1 MKYLFDFD
9 GTLVDSM
16 PTWAG
21 AHISA
26 LERGGIPCPADFVKT
41 ITPLG
46 NLNASKYTI
55 SLGLDISLEDYL
67 ERLNHDL
74 SNAYLNKIPAKSNA
88 YETLVEL
95 KRRGHSVN
103 VLTASPH
110 KYVDPCLKRNGLY
123 DLFDEVWSIEDF
135 GLTKSEVAIYQ
146 QAAER
151 LGAAP
156 AECIMVDDN
165 ITAIE
170 TAKAAGLGTVAVYD
184 LSAAEFAEQMKQIAD
199 LYVTD
204 FKEML

>member
-21 AHISA
+21 THINA
-26 LERGGIPCPADFVKT
+26 LKRGGIPCPADFVKT

-55 SLGLDISLEDYL
+55 SLGLDVSLEDYL
-67 ERLNHDL
+67 ERLNLDL
-74 SNAYLNKIPAKSNA
+74 SDAYLNRIVAKDNA
-88 YETLVEL
+88 LETLNEL
-95 KRRGHSVN
+95 KARGHSVN

-123 DLFDEVWSIEDF
+123 DLFDEVWSIDDF

-151 LGAAP
+151 LGVAID
-156 AECIMVDDN
+156 ECVMVDDN

-170 TAKAAGLGTVAVYD
+170 TSKAAGMHTVAMYD

-199 LYVTD
+199 LYITD
-204 FKEML
+204 FKQML